1 MAKLSS
7 DNQIPVKVGQLQVGQ
22 RLLVMDSGDKT
33 FAIPLGL
40 AGVKGASDGID
51 TSGATATANDV
62 RKGKTG
68 WANNRRVIGTRVV
81 RFTDGTFRL
90 TGCAIEGVNGIYRF
104 RKDYVTYKVSETQH
118 VTWSTFANSHGYMI
132 SNNTT
137 WTDFT
142 LAFNWIVH
150 RDEPFNFL
158 YRGLADQMQSTS
170 EGYLWQALNGAP
182 EPPPRTTLYA

>member
-1 MAKLSS
+1 MPKLSS
-7 DNQIPVKVGQLQVGQ
+7 KNQIPVNIADLRAGQ
-22 RLLVMDSGDKT
+22 RLVLMESSDKV
-33 FAIPLGL
+33 FAIPLGITKHSPTE
-40 AGVKGASDGID
+40 GGID

-68 WANNRRVIGTRVV
+68 WANNRRIIGTRVV
-81 RFTDGTFRL
+81 RFADGTFRL
-90 TGCAIEGVNGIYRF
+90 TGCAIEQVNGIYRF
-104 RKDYVTYKVSETQH
+104 RRDYVTYKVSETQH
-118 VTWSTFANSHGYMI
+118 VTWSTFANDHGYMI

-137 WTDFT
+137 WTDLT

-158 YRGLADQMQSTS
+158 YRGLADKMQSTS
-170 EGYLWQALNGAP
+170 EGYLWEALGGAP